1 MAHKD
6 LNSEQSLSIHFGVF
20 QLTYEAMDSPAA
32 DLKAALDARGVDT
45 ADFWT
50 LEPGEARTIR

>member
-1 MAHKD
+1 
-6 LNSEQSLSIHFGVF
+6 
-20 QLTYEAMDSPAA
+20 
-32 DLKAALDARGVDT
+32 LKAALDARGVDT